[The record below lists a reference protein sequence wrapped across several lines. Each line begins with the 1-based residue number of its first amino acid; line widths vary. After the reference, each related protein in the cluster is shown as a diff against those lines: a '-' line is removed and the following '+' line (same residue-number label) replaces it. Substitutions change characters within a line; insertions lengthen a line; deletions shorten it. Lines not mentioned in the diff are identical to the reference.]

1 MGARAAEPTSSEAA
15 VASPLRS
22 GLRAGPQA
30 PGRRLRGQ
38 DQSQAAASAQRF
50 SKGLTRSPELHRS
63 HGRSHAGVKGHEV
76 DSTPPLRVS
85 PRRGRGAWPA
95 GSLGPGGSRGVTATP
110 PWSPPPPPNPR
121 DLRQVSRSSAA
132 RPADPRDRPRHIGK
146 RERFSDFFSVV
157 CEGSRWSFQQHG
169 PGRLVATRR

>member
-1 MGARAAEPTSSEAA
+1 M
-15 VASPLRS
+15 ASPLRS

-110 PWSPPPPPNPR
+110 PWSPPPPPIHVTYGRFPGALRPGPLTHVTGPAILGKGSGSQTFLVWCVRVRGGLSSSMARAGWWPR
-121 DLRQVSRSSAA
+121 GDDASQMS
-132 RPADPRDRPRHIGK
+132 
-146 RERFSDFFSVV
+146 
-157 CEGSRWSFQQHG
+157 C
-169 PGRLVATRR
+169 